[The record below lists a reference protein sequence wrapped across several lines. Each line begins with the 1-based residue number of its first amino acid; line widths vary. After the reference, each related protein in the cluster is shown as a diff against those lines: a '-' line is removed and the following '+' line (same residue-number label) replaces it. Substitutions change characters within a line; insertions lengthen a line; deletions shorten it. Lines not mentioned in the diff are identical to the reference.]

1 VTLALDDSTF
11 LGALYG
17 AVKRYPGKVRGL
29 AADMDMPE
37 STIYAKLRGEKG
49 YPLDIDEALEIL
61 DFLRGK
67 QVDGWEKALHVMCYR
82 LDHLAI
88 PVPRAMRDG
97 NAEGLRQVSQMM
109 KEVAD
114 IAQALSDATD
124 SHGAG
129 GKAVTLQEFKR
140 IDLACEEAMEKI
152 VETRERYRAQY
163 QADQKRKGARK

>member
-1 VTLALDDSTF
+1 MTLALDDSTVR
-11 LGALYG
+11 GALYG
-17 AVKRYPGKVRGL
+17 AARRYPGGIDQL
-29 AADMDMPE
+29 ARDMDKPK
-37 STIYAKLRGEKG
+37 STLYAKLRGEKG

-67 QVDGWEKALHVMCYR
+67 QVEGWGKALHVLCYQ
-82 LDHLAI
+82 LDHLAV
-88 PVPRAMRDG
+88 PVPRAMREGTAD
-97 NAEGLRQVSQMM
+97 GLRQVSQMM
-109 KEVAD
+109 QEVAD

-124 SHGAG
+124 DRSLG

-163 QADQKRKGARK
+163 QADQKRKGARR